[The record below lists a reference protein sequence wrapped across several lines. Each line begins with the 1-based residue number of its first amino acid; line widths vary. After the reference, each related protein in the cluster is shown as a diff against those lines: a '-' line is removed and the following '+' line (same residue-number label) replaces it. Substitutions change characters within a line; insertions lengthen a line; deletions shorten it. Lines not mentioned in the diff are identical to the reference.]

1 MIWNNIIGLLYLHF
15 CQLPQPTLVTSTPEP
30 VAKQGGGEA
39 RTPAAA
45 TPGEE
50 PGKKKKKKKKVGQ
63 YHGSCKTHCTF
74 SDDVI
79 LLSLCTQIKKTSAW
93 SEHKAPDGRLYY
105 YNAELRTSSWQ
116 KPDELKTKA
125 EVGHGSM
132 WKVIV

>member
-1 MIWNNIIGLLYLHF
+1 MQNSL
-15 CQLPQPTLVTSTPEP
+15 Q
-30 VAKQGGGEA
+30 
-39 RTPAAA
+39 
-45 TPGEE
+45 
-50 PGKKKKKKKKVGQ
+50 
-63 YHGSCKTHCTF
+63 F

-132 WKVIV
+132 WKVIVWSYIILHFVRWLVT